1 MSDQFKDILN
11 LILSQNPNIQPE
23 ELLTLVE
30 RKKQESHGLLSDEGA
45 IRLLAQQLST
55 TSVPVQG
62 VGDQRIASLQAGLMD
77 ASISGEIASISELSE
92 FTRQDGSVGRVLRV
106 RLTDGSGQVGCVM
119 WDDVGVFFA
128 QQGVSTGSR
137 VRFEHGYTKYGRG
150 GETEFHLGSRSNI
163 QVLSEPP
170 AVTTLTGPV
179 MVSSLPEA
187 LGALPSIRL
196 RMRKL
201 QQGRTE
207 KGPVQ
212 ALCEDETGLVIVKFW
227 DETGEVASAIG
238 EGETVLV
245 ERAYSAERNGLLYVN
260 VGRTSRVTKGD
271 QTAVGSPT
279 PVPIGSLNL
288 DPVLR
293 IISGKVV
300 ERSDVREIET
310 REGRRA
316 RVSNIRVE
324 DGSGRI
330 RVSLWDKHAE
340 FVDSVR
346 LGDLVELAGVRV
358 RRGFMDEIEA
368 STVFLSQT
376 VKK

>member
-1 MSDQFKDILN
+1 MSDLFKDLLN

-55 TSVPVQG
+55 TSIPVQG

-77 ASISGEIASISELSE
+77 ASISGEVASIGELSE
-92 FTRQDGSVGRVLRV
+92 FTRRDGSVGRVLRV
-106 RLTDGSGQVGCVM
+106 RLADGSGQVSCAM

-128 QQGVSTGSR
+128 QQAVSTGSR

-150 GETEFHLGSRSNI
+150 GETEFHLGSRSSI
-163 QVLSEPP
+163 QVLSVPP
-170 AVTTLTGPV
+170 AIGGLTGQV
-179 MVSSLPEA
+179 RVSSLPKA

-196 RMRKL
+196 RLRKL
-201 QQGRTE
+201 QPGRTE

-227 DETGEVASAIG
+227 DDTGGAASAIG
-238 EGETVLV
+238 EGETLLV
-245 ERAYSAERNGLLYVN
+245 EKAYTGERNGLLYVN
-260 VGRTSRVTKGD
+260 VGRTSTVTRSD
-271 QTAVGSPT
+271 QPAIGSPA

-288 DPVLR
+288 EPVLR

-310 REGRRA
+310 REGRKA
-316 RVSNIRVE
+316 RVSNIRIE
-324 DGSGRI
+324 DSSGRI
-330 RVSLWDKHAE
+330 RVSLWDKQAE
-340 FVDSVR
+340 FVENVR
-346 LGDLVELAGVRV
+346 LGDLVEMAGVRV
-358 RRGFMDEIEA
+358 RRGFMDELEA
-368 STVFLSQT
+368 STVFLSQI

>member
-1 MSDQFKDILN
+1 MSGQFKDLLN
-11 LILSQNPNIQPE
+11 LILSQNPNLHPE

-30 RKKQESHGLLSDEGA
+30 KKKQESHGLLSDEGA

-77 ASISGEIASISELSE
+77 ASISGEVASVGELSE
-92 FTRQDGSVGRVLRV
+92 FARQDGSVGSVLRV
-106 RLTDGSGQVGCVM
+106 RLADGSGQVSCVM

-128 QQGVSTGSR
+128 QQRVSAGSR

-170 AVTTLTGPV
+170 LASGLTGPIR
-179 MVSSLPEA
+179 VSSLPKA
-187 LGALPSIRL
+187 LGALPAISF

-201 QQGRTE
+201 QPARTE

-227 DETGEVASAIG
+227 DETGEAASGIG
-238 EGETVLV
+238 EGRTVLV
-245 ERAYSAERNGLLYVN
+245 ERAYTAERNGLIYVN
-260 VGRTSRVTKGD
+260 VGRTSTVTRSD
-271 QTAVGSPT
+271 QPSTGSPS
-279 PVPIGSLNL
+279 PAPIGSLNL

-293 IISGKVV
+293 VISGKVV

-324 DGSGRI
+324 DSSGRI

-340 FVDSVR
+340 FVESVR
-346 LGDLVELAGVRV
+346 LGDLVELAGVRI
-358 RRGFMDEIEA
+358 RRGFMDELEG
-368 STVFLSQT
+368 STVFLSQI

>member
-1 MSDQFKDILN
+1 MSGQFKDLLN

-55 TSVPVQG
+55 TSIPVQG

-77 ASISGEIASISELSE
+77 ASISGEVASVGELSE
-92 FTRQDGSVGRVLRV
+92 FTRRDGSVGRVLRV
-106 RLTDGSGQVGCVM
+106 RLADGSGQVSCVM
-119 WDDVGVFFA
+119 WDDVGLFFT
-128 QQGVSTGSR
+128 QQGVSAGSR

-150 GETEFHLGSRSNI
+150 GETEFHLGSRSSI
-163 QVLSEPP
+163 QVLSGSP
-170 AVTTLTGPV
+170 ATTGLTGEV
-179 MVSSLPEA
+179 RVSSLPKA

-196 RMRKL
+196 GLRKL
-201 QQGRTE
+201 QPARTE

-227 DETGEVASAIG
+227 DDTGELASSIG

-260 VGRTSRVTKGD
+260 VGRTSKITRSEKSETS
-271 QTAVGSPT
+271 SPV
-279 PVPIGSLNL
+279 PVPISSLNL
-288 DPVLR
+288 EPVLR

-310 REGRRA
+310 REGRKA

-324 DGSGRI
+324 DSSGRI

-340 FVDSVR
+340 FVENVR
-346 LGDLVELAGVRV
+346 LGDVVELAGVRV
-358 RRGFMDEIEA
+358 RRGFMDELEA
-368 STVFLSQT
+368 STVFLSQI

>member
-1 MSDQFKDILN
+1 MSEQFKELLN
-11 LILSQNPNIQPE
+11 LILSQNPKIQPE

-45 IRLLAQQLST
+45 IRLLAQQLSA
-55 TSVPVQG
+55 TSIPVQG
-62 VGDQRIASLQAGLMD
+62 VGVQRIASLQAGLMD
-77 ASISGEIASISELSE
+77 ASISGEVASIGELSE
-92 FTRQDGSVGRVLRV
+92 FTRQDESVGRVLRV
-106 RLTDGSGQVGCVM
+106 RLADGSGQVSCVM

-128 QQGVSTGSR
+128 QQRVSTGSR

-170 AVTTLTGPV
+170 QASGLTGPV
-179 MVSSLPEA
+179 RVSSLPKA
-187 LGALPSIRL
+187 LGTLPTISL

-201 QQGRTE
+201 QPGRTE

-227 DETGEVASAIG
+227 DETGEAASGIG
-238 EGETVLV
+238 EGGTVRL
-245 ERAYSAERNGLLYVN
+245 EKAYTAERNGLIYVN
-260 VGRTSRVTKGD
+260 VGRTSTVTRSD
-271 QTAVGSPT
+271 QPSTGSPS
-279 PVPIGSLNL
+279 PAPIGSLNL

-293 IISGKVV
+293 IISGKIV

-324 DGSGRI
+324 DNSGRI

-358 RRGFMDEIEA
+358 RRGYMDELEA
-368 STVFLSQT
+368 STVFLSQIM
-376 VKK
+376 KK

>member
-1 MSDQFKDILN
+1 MSGQFKDLLN
-11 LILSQNPNIQPE
+11 LILAQNPNIQPE

-30 RKKQESHGLLSDEGA
+30 RKKEESHGLLSDEGA

-55 TSVPVQG
+55 TSIPAQG

-77 ASISGEIASISELSE
+77 ASISGEVASIGELSE

-106 RLTDGSGQVGCVM
+106 RLADGSGQVSCVM
-119 WDDVGVFFA
+119 WDDVGLFFA

-150 GETEFHLGSRSNI
+150 GETEFHLGSRSSI
-163 QVLSEPP
+163 QVLSGPP
-170 AVTTLTGPV
+170 ATSGLTGQTRV
-179 MVSSLPEA
+179 ASLPKT

-196 RMRKL
+196 RLRKL
-201 QQGRTE
+201 QPSRTE

-212 ALCEDETGLVIVKFW
+212 AMCEDETGLVIVKFW
-227 DETGEVASAIG
+227 DDTGEVASAIG
-238 EGETVLV
+238 EGGTALV
-245 ERAYSAERNGLLYVN
+245 EKAYTAERNGLIYVN
-260 VGRTSRVTKGD
+260 VGRTSSVSRGD
-271 QTAVGSPT
+271 QQGTGSPG

-293 IISGKVV
+293 IISGKIV

-310 REGRRA
+310 REGRKA
-316 RVSNIRVE
+316 RVSNIRLE
-324 DGSGRI
+324 DSSGRI

-346 LGDLVELAGVRV
+346 LGDLVEMAGVRI
-358 RRGFMDEIEA
+358 RRGFMDELEA
-368 STVFLSQT
+368 STVFLSQIL
-376 VKK
+376 KK